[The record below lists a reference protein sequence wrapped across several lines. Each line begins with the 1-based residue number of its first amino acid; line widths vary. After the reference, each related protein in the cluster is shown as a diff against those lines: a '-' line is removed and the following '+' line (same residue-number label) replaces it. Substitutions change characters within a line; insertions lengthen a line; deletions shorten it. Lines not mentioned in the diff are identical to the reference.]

1 MHIDYYVSLQSPWT
15 YFGHERICRYAS
27 QASATLSIWPVNF
40 AEVFSETGGLP
51 LPKRSLQRRNYRMLE
66 LQRWREHLDVPLN
79 LEPKYFPANERLASL
94 CVVGLR
100 ERAGEFDERFNSADS
115 AALRF
120 AGSVL
125 EAVWKDEQDVSD
137 EGVLGRLLEKAS
149 TDAEQVLQAAIN
161 GDFDNTHASD
171 TRKAIELGVFGA
183 PAYRVDGELF
193 WGQDRLPFVASK
205 LGLESF

>member
-15 YFGHERICRYAS
+15 YLGHERICQYAS
-27 QASATLSIWPVNF
+27 KAGATLSIWPVNF

-51 LPKRSLQRRNYRMLE
+51 LPRRSLQRRNYRMLE
-66 LQRWREHLDVPLN
+66 LQRWREHLAIPLN
-79 LEPKYFPANERLASL
+79 LDPKYFPVNERLASL

-100 ERAGEFDERFNSADS
+100 EQADNSEQPSPSVDS
-115 AALRF
+115 AAVRF

-125 EAVWKDEQDVSD
+125 EAVWKEEQDVSD
-137 EGVLGRLLEKAS
+137 ESVLRRLLENAGADPEKVLTAAS
-149 TDAEQVLQAAIN
+149 N
-161 GDFDNTHASD
+161 GEFDKSHGSD
-171 TRKAIELGVFGA
+171 TRNAIELGVFGA

-205 LGLESF
+205 LGLEQL